1 MHLFLIF
8 DLCAL
13 HFLMKIGLV
22 CPYTFSRPGGVQEH
36 VKALYQEFKK
46 FGQEVKIIVP
56 RKSKTEDYG
65 GDVILLGRSIE
76 AGANDSIIDL
86 SLAAKPLEIRR
97 LLAQEQFDILH
108 FHGLAPFLPFQIL
121 KASKATNILTWH
133 SVLEGSK
140 TFKYLTVLRRMVNFY
155 LKKKFQGLILV
166 SAICKNEIKGF
177 LGHQTVIPNGVDL
190 QRFSPNLESLTE
202 FKDGSFNILFVG
214 RIEKRKGL
222 IYLLRAFLLLQK
234 KHYNLRLIVVG
245 DGDQRENC
253 ELFVAAKKVQNV
265 IFCGAVSKED
275 LPRYYATADLFIS
288 PATHGESFG
297 IVLLEAMACGTP
309 VLGFANNG
317 YQGVLKEKAADCLAE
332 PRNVW
337 ELAEK
342 MAGLLKDEKK
352 REELR
357 EWGLKEVK
365 KYSWPKVAEK
375 VLDFY
380 EEVLKKQG
388 KDTQLLR

>member
-1 MHLFLIF
+1 
-8 DLCAL
+8 
-13 HFLMKIGLV
+13 MKIGLV
-22 CPYTFSRPGGVQEH
+22 CPYAFSRPGGVQEH

-86 SLAAKPLEIRR
+86 SLAAKPLEVRR
-97 LLAQEQFDILH
+97 FLAQEQFDILH
-108 FHGLAPFLPFQIL
+108 FHGLTPFLPLQIL
-121 KASKATNILTWH
+121 EASKTTNILTWH

-140 TFKYLTVLRRMVNFY
+140 TFKYLTLLRRMMDFY
-155 LKKKFQGLILV
+155 LKKKFQGVILV
-166 SAICKNEIKGF
+166 SAICKNEIKGS
-177 LGHQTVIPNGVDL
+177 LSQQRVIPNGVDL
-190 QRFSPNLESLTE
+190 ERFNPKVESLKE

-234 KHYNLRLIVVG
+234 KHQGLRLIVVG

-253 ELFVAAKKVQNV
+253 EGFVATKKVQNV
-265 IFCGAVSKED
+265 IFCGAVSSED
-275 LPRYYATADLFIS
+275 LSRYYATADLFVS

-309 VLGFANNG
+309 VLAFANSG
-317 YQGVLKEKAADCLAE
+317 YQEVLKEKAADCLAE
-332 PRNVW
+332 PRNYW

-342 MAGLLKDEKK
+342 MEGLLKDEKK
-352 REELR
+352 RAELR

-365 KYSWPKVAEK
+365 KYSWSRVAER

-380 EEVLKKQG
+380 EEILKKQG
-388 KDTQLLR
+388 KETQLLR

>member
-1 MHLFLIF
+1 
-8 DLCAL
+8 
-13 HFLMKIGLV
+13 MKIGLV

-56 RKSKTEDYG
+56 RKSKTENYG
-65 GDVILLGRSIE
+65 SDVILLGWSIE
-76 AGANDSIIDL
+76 AGGNDSIIDL
-86 SLAAKPLEIRR
+86 SLAVKPLEIKR

-108 FHGLAPFLPFQIL
+108 FHSLTPFLPFQIL
-121 KASKATNILTWH
+121 EASKTTNILTWH

-166 SAICKNEIKGF
+166 SAICKNEVKGF
-177 LGHQTVIPNGVDL
+177 LGQQRVIPNGVDL
-190 QRFSPNLESLTE
+190 DRFNPKIDSLTE
-202 FKDGSFNILFVG
+202 FKDGNFNILFVG
-214 RIEKRKGL
+214 RLEKRKGL

-265 IFCGAVSKED
+265 IFCGAVSSKD
-275 LPRYYATADLFIS
+275 LPRYYATADLFVS

-297 IVLLEAMACGTP
+297 IVLLEAMACGAS

-380 EEVLKKQG
+380 EEILKKQG